1 MILLELI
8 VTGQW
13 YDMIERG
20 DKKEEY
26 RTLSNHWVSRIWYN
40 KDKIKAIRFH
50 RGYTNTT
57 MTLKCE
63 GITIGKGNPQWGA
76 PEEEVLI
83 LKLGEKV

>member
-20 DKKEEY
+20 DKPEEY
-26 RTLSNHWVSRIWYN
+26 RALSNHWVSRIWYN

-57 MTLKCE
+57 MTIKCE

-76 PEEEVLI
+76 PEKEVLI
-83 LKLGEKV
+83 LKLGERL